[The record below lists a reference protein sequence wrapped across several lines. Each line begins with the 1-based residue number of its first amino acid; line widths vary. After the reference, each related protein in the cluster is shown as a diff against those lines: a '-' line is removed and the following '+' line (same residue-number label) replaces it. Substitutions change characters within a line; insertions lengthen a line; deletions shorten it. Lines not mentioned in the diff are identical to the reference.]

1 MLRSISTRTAGLAIV
16 VLAIWGGL
24 IPFVGPYFHFT
35 LGPDHTWTWTTARLY
50 LSVLPAAGAMIGGLW
65 LLGAGPWAS
74 GRLGALLALL
84 SGIWFAVG
92 PEMSTLWHHG
102 SQLGAAHGTL
112 VVQAMERLGLH
123 SGLGAV
129 IAALAGFALPS
140 AVGRRR
146 VPAEPA
152 GPPTTAYEPATQ
164 VGPEPATEVA
174 PAPAGRTT
182 ADGETAPMRIPP
194 RGSTSTTTQTG
205 ETAGV

>member
-50 LSVLPAAGAMIGGLW
+50 LSVLPAVGALIGGLW
-65 LLGAGPWAS
+65 LVGAGPWAS
-74 GRLGALLALL
+74 GRVGAVLALL

-102 SQLGAAHGTL
+102 GQLGAAHGTL

-146 VPAEPA
+146 VPAEA
-152 GPPTTAYEPATQ
+152 VETPTTSYEPATE
-164 VGPEPATEVA
+164 VRHEPATEVA
-174 PAPAGRTT
+174 PAAEGRTT
-182 ADGETAPMRIPP
+182 ADGETAQMRTPAGGP
-194 RGSTSTTTQTG
+194 TRAPAQNR
-205 ETAGV
+205 ERAGV